1 MKFNTILISLFFIL
15 FQSCYS
21 YKKLDFKSN
30 ETHHHEQIKIKLKNS
45 KKIKGLVIKTKN
57 DSIYLQ
63 KKQKTIKISQTEIE
77 QIKKREFSWSKTTIL
92 SITYSFGLILF
103 ITVTT
108 ILTPFL

>member
-21 YKKLDFKSN
+21 YKKIDFKSN
-30 ETHHHEQIKIKLKNS
+30 ETLHHEQIKIKLKNS
-45 KKIKGLVIKTKN
+45 
-57 DSIYLQ
+57 
-63 KKQKTIKISQTEIE
+63 
-77 QIKKREFSWSKTTIL
+77 KKREFSWSKTTIL